1 MYTCVLLHKYAVPH
15 CGLVNGLCIIRQC
28 NVVLK
33 QPGPRVLLGVHRR
46 QHYSR
51 ASSHGRS
58 LTHPNIY
65 PLTFFTVSAHMPS
78 PAVMALC
85 VFVLG
90 IVPDSAVKGSQFL
103 FFPLSFER
111 SFFFYFLI
119 HSRHCTPRLPLLK
132 DGGRKNLATL
142 AAQVS
147 PLGLCECGSHP
158 STGPLSF
165 K

>member
-119 HSRHCTPRLPLLK
+119 HSRHCTPPP
-132 DGGRKNLATL
+132 
-142 AAQVS
+142 S
-147 PLGLCECGSHP
+147 PFKRRREKKLGDSCCTSFPAGSV
-158 STGPLSF
+158 
-165 K
+165 